1 LLCLAVFVYVVVSA
15 ALQFRDLGEMTF
27 VQFAAATGVTFLIN
41 AVFFGG
47 AWLFGNRA
55 FGRRRLLADLQAADA
70 EVREQEQRLT
80 EQALEL
86 ERVRIAREL
95 HAGVA
100 HRTAGVGIHAAAA
113 RRSLERNPDKAKES
127 LQVI

>member
-1 LLCLAVFVYVVVSA
+1 VTPQILKVMEPGLSQTILSTPVYASGASRPSNRVAFYSRCLLRLAIFVHVVASA
-15 ALQFRDLGEMTF
+15 PLQFRDLGEMTF

-55 FGRRRLLADLQAADA
+55 FAQRRLLAELQAADA

-80 EQALEL
+80 KQALEL
-86 ERVRIAREL
+86 E
-95 HAGVA
+95 
-100 HRTAGVGIHAAAA
+100 
-113 RRSLERNPDKAKES
+113 
-127 LQVI
+127 